1 MEVEDLQEGI
11 KLLVICSIEEETA
24 LSEGG
29 CTSAVRSRRSWMR
42 NLASLATSCEASF
55 RDI

>member
-42 NLASLATSCEASF
+42 NL
-55 RDI
+55 RPDIRI